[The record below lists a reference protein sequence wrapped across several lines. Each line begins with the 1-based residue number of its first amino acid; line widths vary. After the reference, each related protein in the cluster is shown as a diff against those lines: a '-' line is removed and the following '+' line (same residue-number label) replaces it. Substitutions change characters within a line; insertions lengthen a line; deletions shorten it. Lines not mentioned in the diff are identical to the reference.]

1 MEDFKDMENL
11 ENMNE
16 NEESFNI
23 FEDIAN
29 RTGGNIYVSAV
40 GPVRTGKSTF
50 IKRFMDLFVLPAI
63 EDKYDKER
71 TVDSLP
77 QSGAGK
83 TIMTTEPKFVP
94 DEAVELK
101 IREGISVKVRL
112 VDCVGYS
119 VEGALGYEEAEG
131 PRMVRTPW
139 NEEAI
144 PFQEAAELGTRKVI
158 TDHSTIGLVIT
169 TDGSITDIPREN
181 YVESEERVVNELK
194 ELNKPFIVL
203 LNTIFPEEPET
214 IELTQQ
220 LEEEYD
226 VPVIPINIAQ
236 MDEDELMQIMEE
248 VLFEFPVAE
257 VNISLPKWVEEL
269 ENDHWLRAQFEDAV
283 HSAISEVKRLRDIDN
298 AIETLGAY
306 DFVNDVV
313 IDNMDMGTGIAHI
326 KMAAIDD
333 LFYRVYKEISG
344 EDVEGFHDILR
355 LTKTYVHAKKE
366 FDKVKDALEDVQESG
381 YGMVTPVLSEMQLEE
396 PELIKKGGSFGV
408 KLKAS
413 APTMHIIR
421 TDVTTE
427 ITPLMGSEKQCED
440 LVRYLMDKFEENPQA
455 MWQYDIFGKSLHDL
469 VRENIQ
475 GKLHKMPENVQHKLQ
490 EALKR
495 VVNDGSG
502 GLICIII

>member
-1 MEDFKDMENL
+1 MENYDAVENLDNL
-11 ENMNE
+11 ENEE
-16 NEESFNI
+16 NYSI

-50 IKRFMDLFVLPAI
+50 IKKFMDLFVLPSI

-94 DEAVELK
+94 DDAVELQ
-101 IREGISVKVRL
+101 IREGINVKVRL

-139 NEEAI
+139 ADDPV
-144 PFQEAAELGTRKVI
+144 PFHEAAEIGTRKVI

-181 YVESEERVVNELK
+181 YVESEERVVSELK

-203 LNTIFPEEPET
+203 LNTVNPDAQET
-214 IELTQQ
+214 LELAQD
-220 LEEEYD
+220 LEEKYD
-226 VPVIPINIAQ
+226 VPVLPLDIAK
-236 MDEDELMQIMEE
+236 MEEDTLMRIMEE

-257 VNISLPKWVEEL
+257 VNISLPRWVEEL
-269 ENDHWLRAQFEDAV
+269 ETDHWLRSQFEDAV
-283 HSAISEVKRLRDIDN
+283 HSTISEVKRLRDIDN
-298 AIETLGAY
+298 AIEKLGAY
-306 DFVNDVV
+306 NFVNDVV

-326 KMAAIDD
+326 KMAAEDE

-344 EDVEGFHDILR
+344 EEVSGLHDILKM
-355 LTKTYVHAKKE
+355 TKVYANAKRE
-366 FDKVKDALEDVQESG
+366 YDKIESALMDVKESG
-381 YGMVTPVLSEMQLEE
+381 YGMVSPTLTDMSLEE

-413 APTMHIIR
+413 APTLHIIKSDI
-421 TDVTTE
+421 TAE

-440 LVRYLMDKFEENPQA
+440 LVRYLMEKFEDDPQQ

-469 VRENIQ
+469 VRENIE
-475 GKLHKMPENVQHKLQ
+475 GKLHKMPENVQRKLQ
-490 EALKR
+490 EALKK

>member
-1 MEDFKDMENL
+1 MNYDKVEKLEELEDFENYT
-11 ENMNE
+11 
-16 NEESFNI
+16 I

-50 IKRFMDLFVLPAI
+50 IKKFMDLIVLPAI

-71 TVDSLP
+71 TIDSLP

-94 DEAVELK
+94 DEAVQLQ
-101 IREGISVKVRL
+101 IRDGINVKVRL

-119 VEGALGYEEAEG
+119 VEGALGYEEADG

-139 NEEAI
+139 AEDPV
-144 PFQEAAELGTRKVI
+144 PFHEAAEIGTRKVI

-169 TDGSITDIPREN
+169 ADGSFNDIPREN
-181 YVESEERVVNELK
+181 YIDSEQRVVSELK

-203 LNTIFPEEPET
+203 LNTINPEDQET
-214 IELTQQ
+214 LELAES
-220 LEEEYD
+220 LEKNYD
-226 VPVIPINIAQ
+226 VPVIPMNIAQ
-236 MDEDELMQIMEE
+236 MEEEELMRVMEE

-257 VNISLPKWVEEL
+257 VNISLPKWIEEL
-269 ENDHWLRAQFEDAV
+269 ENEHWLRAQFEDAV
-283 HSAISEVKRLRDIDN
+283 HSTISEVKRLRDIDN
-298 AIETLGAY
+298 AIECLAAY

-326 KMAAIDD
+326 KMSAEDS
-333 LFYRVYKEISG
+333 LFYRVYKEITG
-344 EDVEGFHDILR
+344 EEVAGLHDIIN
-355 LTKTYVHAKKE
+355 LTKVYVDTKRE
-366 FDKVKDALEDVQESG
+366 YDKVESALLDVKETG
-381 YGMVTPVLSEMQLEE
+381 YGMVAPTLSEMSLEE
-396 PELIKKGGSFGV
+396 PELFKKSGNFGV

-413 APTMHIIR
+413 APTLHIIR
-421 TDVTTE
+421 SDITTE
-427 ITPLMGSEKQCED
+427 ITPMMGSEKQCED
-440 LVRYLMDKFEENPQA
+440 LVRYLLEKFEENPTL
-455 MWQYDIFGKSLHDL
+455 MWNYDIFGKSLHDL
-469 VRENIQ
+469 VNENIQ
-475 GKLHKMPENVQHKLQ
+475 GKLQKMPENVQRKLQ